1 MPEAQ
6 GLRLREAE
14 AMRVLGGRSED
25 LWEPQPEKTGH
36 LPMVIHPQGDQGG
49 PGTGNDTVPIS
60 SHHDLC
66 DAAPGGRGPGDPWAE
81 VALCLSVTTPC
92 TQTSWKSGSEPC
104 QLVAW

>member
-36 LPMVIHPQGDQGG
+36 LSMVIHPQGDQGG
-49 PGTGNDTVPIS
+49 SG
-60 SHHDLC
+60 
-66 DAAPGGRGPGDPWAE
+66 GPGHQPPE
-81 VALCLSVTTPC
+81 NRVVRI
-92 TQTSWKSGSEPC
+92 
-104 QLVAW
+104 